1 MNKRRLVY
9 ILSTTLLF
17 NNVVTKSLENV
28 EVLRG
33 DITVSTP
40 QSRMIEE
47 FQIGNRT
54 KEDFIKECHRKA
66 EEQKELERYRIKEE
80 VLRLKREEEMKLKIE
95 EEERKQLE
103 AKRIEE
109 ESRVPHFNPYNLRE
123 TSNLTRDKAYKML
136 EGSAL
141 QSAAHA
147 YIYAEEVYGV
157 NAIFLMALT
166 SVESGHGRSELAM
179 YRNNIGGVIGS
190 NGEWAYFSDWGECI
204 MYIANFLSES
214 YLSEDGVYFNGY
226 SVDGVNVKYCQ
237 DDSDWSGMI
246 TEIGYTLLS
255 KV

>member
-1 MNKRRLVY
+1 MDKKKLIY
-9 ILSTTLLF
+9 ILSATLIF
-17 NNVVTKSLENV
+17 NNVTPIPFERV
-28 EVLRG
+28 ETLALNSR
-33 DITVSTP
+33 VSTA
-40 QSRMIEE
+40 QTRQMEE
-47 FQIGNRT
+47 FQFGMRT
-54 KEDFIKECHRKA
+54 GRELLKESYKIA
-66 EEQKELERYRIKEE
+66 EEQKELEKIRIKEE
-80 VLRLKREEEMKLKIE
+80 VLRLKREEEMRLKRE

-103 AKRIEE
+103 SKRIEE
-109 ESRVPHFNPYNLRE
+109 ETRIPHFNPYNLRE

-136 EGSAL
+136 DGSAL

-147 YIYAEEVYGV
+147 YVYAEEVYGV

-166 SVESGHGRSELAM
+166 SVESGHGKSELAM

-204 MYIANFLSES
+204 MYIASFLSEL